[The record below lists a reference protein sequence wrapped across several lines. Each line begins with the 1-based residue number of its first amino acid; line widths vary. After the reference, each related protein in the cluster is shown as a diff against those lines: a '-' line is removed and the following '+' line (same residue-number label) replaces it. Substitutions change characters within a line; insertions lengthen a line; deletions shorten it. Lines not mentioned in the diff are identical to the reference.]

1 MSAVEKI
8 SDITAANIAEYLRIA
23 EPTESELE
31 FLQTCKDVAIK
42 YILNY
47 TGILTAAELDAYTD
61 MIIVLYVLCQDM
73 YDTRTNYIDNSNVNV
88 TVETI
93 LGMHQRNLL

>member
-31 FLQTCKDVAIK
+31 FLQTCKDAAIK

-73 YDTRTNYIDNSNVNV
+73 YDNRTNYVDNSNVNV